1 MSDLEPGDVV
11 EIGTARGRVYAQV
24 THDHPSYPSVVRV
37 LEGHFDARPDD
48 LSALVSGE
56 SRFTAMIPLES
67 ALTRLG
73 REFEKVGSYDVP
85 PAISRFPT
93 FRMPIRDKVGQ
104 IVYWWLWDGQG
115 LSYETDLD
123 DAQSKLPL
131 REVMTA
137 KRFGELLDGEGG

>member
-1 MSDLEPGDVV
+1 MSDISPGDVV
-11 EIGTARGRVYAQV
+11 EIRTHKGRAYAQV

-37 LEGHFDARPDD
+37 LEGYFEDRPQDM
-48 LSALVSGE
+48 AELVSGQ

-73 REFEKVGSYDVP
+73 REFETVGTFDIP
-85 PAISRFPT
+85 AAISRFPT
-93 FRMPIRDKVGQ
+93 FRMPIRDKTGQ

-115 LSYETDLD
+115 LSYKIDLD
-123 DAQSKLPL
+123 EAESKLPT

-137 KRFGELLDGEGG
+137 KRFTELLDGTAD